1 MTRFGPDVLRGI
13 AVEHIDALA
22 AGAALLGSGGG
33 GDVAL
38 GSHLLRRA
46 LAPAG
51 RRVEVVPAAG
61 LPPGALVVHAGVVG
75 APDVL
80 AERLLAPGDL
90 ARAVEAVVGHL
101 GGDLAAVGVI
111 EIGGLN
117 AVAAVLTAAHLGVP
131 VVDGDLMG
139 RAFPG
144 INQTTAAVAGH
155 PAAPLAL
162 VGPAA
167 DTVVVPAASPAMAEA
182 LIRSCAATMGGAA
195 SLAMYPLTAAVLA
208 AHGVRSSLS
217 ACHALG
223 TAYLTRD
230 PAAGARA
237 LAARLGA
244 RLLFEGRVDE
254 IRPPLAGSPGCTT
267 LTSPDGG
274 ATARLDHQ
282 EEFLAV
288 TLDGVT
294 VAGTP
299 DIIVALAVGSGAP
312 LRADQLRPG
321 HSLVLLGLPAL
332 HTWPPGTAALV
343 GPPAFGLDLEAV
355 TTP

>member
-1 MTRFGPDVLRGI
+1 MTRFGPDVLRSI
-13 AVEHIDALA
+13 AAEHIDALA
-22 AGAALLGSGGG
+22 AGATLLGSGGG
-33 GDVAL
+33 GDVSL
-38 GSHLLRRA
+38 GSHLLRHA

-51 RRVEVVPAAG
+51 RRVQVVPAAG
-61 LPPGALVVHAGVVG
+61 LPPTGLVVHAGVVG

-80 AERLLAPGDL
+80 AERLLSPGDL

-117 AVAAVLTAAHLGVP
+117 AVAAVLAAAHLGVP

-139 RAFPG
+139 RAFPR

-167 DTVVVPAASPAMAEA
+167 DTVIVPTASAAMAEA
-182 LIRSCAATMGGAA
+182 LIRGCAATMGGAA
-195 SLAMYPLTAAVLA
+195 SLAMYPVTAAVLA
-208 AHGVRSSLS
+208 ARGIRSSLS

-223 TAYLTRD
+223 TAFLTRD
-230 PAAGARA
+230 PAAGARD

-244 RLLFEGRVDE
+244 RLLFEGRIDE
-254 IRPPLAGSPGCTT
+254 IRPQLAGSPGCVT
-267 LTSPDGG
+267 LTAPDGG
-274 ATARLDHQ
+274 ATARLDYH

-294 VAGTP
+294 VACTP
-299 DIIVALAVGSGAP
+299 GIIVALAAGNCAP
-312 LRADQLRPG
+312 LRADQIRLG
-321 HSLVLLGLPAL
+321 QSLALLGLPAL
-332 HTWPPGTAALV
+332 HTWPPGTADLV

-355 TTP
+355 TV